1 MIRFFA
7 LLALTVL
14 ITVFSASEAMAQ
26 SSGRKFA
33 LVIGNANYL
42 NTGQVLTN
50 PINDAKAM
58 KAQLETFG
66 FDVTYKEDLKRVDM
80 VREIKVFVGKLA
92 KDDIVFVYYAGHGIE
107 LDGNN
112 YLIPT
117 DANIRDKDDVDGATV
132 DFTRELLDRLAAK
145 ETINMIVVDACRENP
160 FLEVKV
166 KAGMAAVAPPRRT
179 MVIMSAAPGEVAWDG
194 GGGANSVFT
203 LAFLKALRA
212 PAAEI
217 NDAFY
222 AASLEVG
229 QVSNQRQ
236 TPQTYGTL
244 SVRKFPL
251 GGGIGSGVTPQTF
264 AALPPQQP
272 AALPLP
278 TAPYV
283 PSGGDGAS
291 AMAATGS
298 SMPRPVLPPEP
309 VFKQPPA
316 ISAPSAAA
324 PQQLAGLPP
333 TTAPDVPSAGDGGAA
348 MAATGRS
355 IPRPVLSH
363 EPVFTQPPAISAP
376 SAAAPQQM
384 ASLPPSTAPYV
395 PSGGDD
401 AAVMEGPTSRLGPP
415 QFPSEPQMRLTPT
428 PEIPERFCSEQ
439 ERNAFNQYVLRPTQ
453 DDALN
458 NATFARS
465 YTLQLNA
472 LRERY
477 RGDSTLYISQ
487 IIERAETWSAI
498 SAEAEKA
505 SIYLNDL
512 FPVMMARPTS
522 SCGRAVRDYSLTTRA
537 QAAPPRTA
545 PSVQLA
551 ATPSAQRPQIVEAP
565 ALAPVQLASESPM
578 VAPPPAQIALPPP
591 AAPAP
596 VKPTPVD
603 PAPAPAVVAAAPA
616 PAPAPAKPASSLPPV
631 NTQSSA
637 TAKWAEPPT
646 APAAPQAAPAAE
658 PPPPTRRAAAPDPV
672 PAGATDGLSGFSAP
686 VVGVPSATGIKPP
699 APAPAT
705 APAVKK
711 PEPAPVQ
718 VVTAPPPPAVSTP
731 RPSSEKWA
739 EPSPTGPAPKPVQT
753 AALTPPATA
762 PAAPPKPVV
771 VAPPAPKPAP
781 PVAAKPAPTPP
792 VQTAAPAAAPKPA
805 PVAPAP
811 AAGPSAASL
820 RLALAVP
827 PPSTPVAPP
836 LSPVVET
843 PATGKPGKGKPAVAP
858 APVRPTAS
866 PAVREI
872 ESGRALA
879 ARGDF
884 GNALAAFERAVA
896 AEPSNPDA
904 LVGRGYVRM
913 LTDDDAGAQADFSKA
928 LTLRANFAEGF
939 YFLGQL
945 YKKKGLAT
953 AAIQQFDKAL
963 AINLAYAR
971 AYVAKGETLE
981 ALGRIPEAF
990 AAYDQA
996 VKSDP
1001 ALIGAYIARGR
1012 GHFLQADY
1020 ARAWD
1025 DFQAAIDKDPFSE
1038 DSFYARGR
1046 TELAL
1051 KRFNEAVST
1060 FEELA
1065 GRRPDYSV
1073 QCSRGMAYL
1082 ERGLANREKKDRT
1095 DFQKA
1100 YDSFGEAIL
1109 LRPGDTTE
1117 ATNRQTL
1124 ARAQASGRV
1133 VGALGGLAT
1142 GWAGT
1147 TRPSLATLDPSK
1159 ACAAA

>member
-14 ITVFSASEAMAQ
+14 ITVSSASEAMAQ

-42 NTGQVLTN
+42 YVGNQLTN
-50 PINDAKAM
+50 PVNDSKAM
-58 KAQLETFG
+58 AAQLRTFG
-66 FDVTYKEDLKRVDM
+66 YKVTEKEDLGRADM
-80 VREIKVFVGKLA
+80 VSEINAFIDQLA
-92 KDDIVFVYYAGHGIE
+92 KDDIVVIYYAGHGIE
-107 LDGNN
+107 YRGRN
-112 YLIPT
+112 YLVPT
-117 DANIRDKDDVDGATV
+117 DAKIESEGQIEGYSV
-132 DFTRELLDRLAAK
+132 DFGQQILDKLA
-145 ETINMIVVDACRENP
+145 ERQTNNIIIIDACRESP
-160 FLEVKV
+160 FAFRRRGNGL
-166 KAGMAAVAPPRRT
+166 AAIDPSPGTLVL
-179 MVIMSAAPGEVAWDG
+179 MSAAKDQEAFDA
-194 GGGANSVFT
+194 GGGANNSIFT
-203 LAFLKALRA
+203 AALLNAMRKPGVDIDGAFS
-212 PAAEI
+212 AA
-217 NDAFY
+217 AY
-222 AASLEVG
+222 EV
-229 QVSNQRQ
+229 STKSDRRQ
-236 TPQTYGTL
+236 TPTRFGNL
-244 SVRKFPL
+244 LIPPMPL
-251 GGGIGSGVTPQTF
+251 DGGGRAVITPPSF

-272 AALPLP
+272 VYTPPPVQPVYVPPAPQPAAPVYVPPVQVAVAPPAPVYTPPPPVAEAPPVQTRSALPPQPAPLPQPQPAAPIYQPPSYQAPAP
-278 TAPYV
+278 TAPPPQQMASLPPSTAPYT
-283 PSGGDGAS
+283 PSGGDGAA

-309 VFKQPPA
+309 VFKPLPA
-316 ISAPSAAA
+316 ISALGFPQRFCSQNEANAFNRDILLPLQADARANSDAALAYQRTMNAMWSQYRRENSVFVPLLVTEAKRWEEIAKSMTAVTQQFVDQFDVLMSIPTNNCGRREQTTFPMPRAQAVVVPPSQPVQIQAQAAA
-324 PQQLAGLPP
+324 P
-333 TTAPDVPSAGDGGAA
+333 
-348 MAATGRS
+348 
-355 IPRPVLSH
+355 
-363 EPVFTQPPAISAP
+363 
-376 SAAAPQQM
+376 
-384 ASLPPSTAPYV
+384 
-395 PSGGDD
+395 
-401 AAVMEGPTSRLGPP
+401 
-415 QFPSEPQMRLTPT
+415 
-428 PEIPERFCSEQ
+428 
-439 ERNAFNQYVLRPTQ
+439 
-453 DDALN
+453 
-458 NATFARS
+458 
-465 YTLQLNA
+465 
-472 LRERY
+472 
-477 RGDSTLYISQ
+477 
-487 IIERAETWSAI
+487 
-498 SAEAEKA
+498 
-505 SIYLNDL
+505 
-512 FPVMMARPTS
+512 
-522 SCGRAVRDYSLTTRA
+522 
-537 QAAPPRTA
+537 
-545 PSVQLA
+545 
-551 ATPSAQRPQIVEAP
+551 
-565 ALAPVQLASESPM
+565 APVQLASVDMQRQAPM
-578 VAPPPAQIALPPP
+578 I
-591 AAPAP
+591 APAP
-596 VKPTPVD
+596 VQIAPAPPPVAAPAAVRSTPVD
-603 PAPAPAVVAAAPA
+603 PAPAPVSVVAAPAPTPAPAPALPPVNTQSGATAKWAEPPAVAAAPAAVKPVQVATAPPPEAAPAKPAPAPETAPAPRRAAAPA
-616 PAPAPAKPASSLPPV
+616 PAPA
-631 NTQSSA
+631 
-637 TAKWAEPPT
+637 
-646 APAAPQAAPAAE
+646 
-658 PPPPTRRAAAPDPV
+658 
-672 PAGATDGLSGFSAP
+672 GMTDGLGGISAP
-686 VVGVPSATGIKPP
+686 VVAVSSATRTKPPVP
-699 APAPAT
+699 APAPAP

-718 VVTAPPPPAVSTP
+718 VATAPPAPAVSAP

-739 EPSPTGPAPKPVQT
+739 EPPTTGPAPKPVQT
-753 AALTPPATA
+753 AALSPPATA
-762 PAAPPKPVV
+762 PVAPPKPVV

-792 VQTAAPAAAPKPA
+792 VQTATPAAAPKPA

-811 AAGPSAASL
+811 PAGPSAASL

-836 LSPVVET
+836 PSPVVET
-843 PATGKPGKGKPAVAP
+843 PATGKPGKGKPTVAP

-866 PAVREI
+866 PAVRDI

-928 LTLRANFAEGF
+928 LTLRANFSEGF

-963 AINLAYAR
+963 AINLTYAR

-1065 GRRPDYSV
+1065 GRRPDYGV

-1082 ERGLANREKKDRT
+1082 ERGLANREKKDRS

-1147 TRPSLATLDPSK
+1147 TKPSLATLDPSK